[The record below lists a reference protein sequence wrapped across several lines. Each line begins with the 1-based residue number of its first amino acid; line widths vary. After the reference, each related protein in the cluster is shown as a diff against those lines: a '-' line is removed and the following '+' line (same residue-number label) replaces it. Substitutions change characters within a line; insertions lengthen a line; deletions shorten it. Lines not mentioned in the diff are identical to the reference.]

1 MQPYFLIKTKRS
13 QRIDDTRKK
22 TLNSEGTGQTVWT
35 KCEMVS
41 NLNCQFIQW
50 DDVSQFTYFINK
62 RLNQ

>member
-1 MQPYFLIKTKRS
+1 MKTEKN
-13 QRIDDTRKK
+13 
-22 TLNSEGTGQTVWT
+22 TLNSERTGQTVWT
-35 KCEMVS
+35 KCGMVS